1 MNPFTIEQKRIELLN
16 SLPHSFGG
24 TKLWQLF
31 DFYKILIE
39 SNNHILFNAYSDEFL
54 DDFIAELNLYTTFY
68 QTPELTQS
76 VIWLAD
82 KLSFNCKSR
91 EKKSELTR
99 LTNDLT
105 ISLKTLESILAGN
118 NVALSSRISFPLIE
132 RSNNQQ
138 IENTLGILE
147 SVKIK
152 ISKAKTADS
161 FLVIP
166 SQQKMDEFL
175 EQQIKRSFYFA
186 LKNLADNYGKI
197 KSHHEVII
205 YFENRSACYEGNSL
219 GIALTVGF
227 IEELTKFYN
236 LPYLVYIKENI
247 TSTGGIEANGNIIP
261 ILGNHIQNKVKIVF
275 YSPIEYFIIP
285 KADESKARE
294 KLLALKEQY
303 PNRNLN
309 LVPVEN
315 FSELLDRRSLIDIK
329 KQFPIAR
336 AAKVIKRNRFATLL
350 LFLVI
355 LILTFFYIYEYD
367 DNPAKINL
375 TSRGYSIC
383 NKNDKVL
390 WSIKINASTF
400 EYLQSNPGY
409 FEIQIRIIDIDNDG
423 INEVLYSNNPVSPF
437 AETYLTEALVVL
449 NNKGKLISHFSFNHI
464 VKSQREIMPP
474 PYGIHLFDTLTS
486 HNSKC
491 ILIAANNRDSYASA
505 LFIFD
510 LKNNK
515 IIGDTLWNSGH
526 FVDARL
532 LDIDRDNV
540 DEIVSIALNN
550 GFRQAELFITGI
562 DKLHGQIPTTSE
574 YKLFNLPT
582 AKLRGLFLFPNTDY
596 DNHMNKGGLA
606 CLERGIMRN
615 DELGLIRFFAI
626 AGADR
631 SKGMFIAY
639 DYLRNNFTFAIGN
652 EFRYTRDSLVTLGLL
667 KKPLTDTGE
676 YRELLRKQISAWD
689 GKSFIPLD
697 EWRNKRA
704 AK

>member
-1 MNPFTIEQKRIELLN
+1 MDELL
-16 SLPHSFGG
+16 
-24 TKLWQLF
+24 
-31 DFYKILIE
+31 
-39 SNNHILFNAYSDEFL
+39 
-54 DDFIAELNLYTTFY
+54 EL
-68 QTPELTQS
+68 
-76 VIWLAD
+76 
-82 KLSFNCKSR
+82 
-91 EKKSELTR
+91 
-99 LTNDLT
+99 
-105 ISLKTLESILAGN
+105 
-118 NVALSSRISFPLIE
+118 
-132 RSNNQQ
+132 
-138 IENTLGILE
+138 
-147 SVKIK
+147 
-152 ISKAKTADS
+152 
-161 FLVIP
+161 
-166 SQQKMDEFL
+166 
-175 EQQIKRSFYFA
+175 QIKTSFYFA
-186 LKNLADNYGKI
+186 LKYLADNYGKI

-236 LPYLVYIKENI
+236 LPYLVHIKENI

-261 ILGNHIQNKVKIVF
+261 ILGNHIQNKVEIVF
-275 YSPIEYFIIP
+275 YSPIEHFIIP
-285 KADESKARE
+285 KADDSKARE
-294 KLLALKEQY
+294 KLLELKKQY

-309 LVPVEN
+309 LVPVE
-315 FSELLDRRSLIDIK
+315 SITELLDRRSLVDIK

-336 AAKVIKRNRFATLL
+336 AARGIKRNRFTSFLL
-350 LFLVI
+350 LLII
-355 LILTFFYIYEYD
+355 LILTFFYLREYD

-390 WSIKINASTF
+390 WSIKINSSTF
-400 EYLQSNPGY
+400 EYLQSNPAY
-409 FEIQIRIIDIDNDG
+409 FETQIRIIDIDNDG
-423 INEVLYSNNPVSPF
+423 INEVLYSNSPVSSF
-437 AETYLTEALVVL
+437 SETYLTEALVVL
-449 NNKGKLISHFSFNHI
+449 NNKGNLISHFSFNHT
-464 VKSQREIMPP
+464 VNSQREIMAP
-474 PYGIHLFDTLTS
+474 PYGFHLYDTLTS

-491 ILIAANNRDSYASA
+491 ILIAAINRDSYASS

-532 LDIDRDNV
+532 FDIDKDNV
-540 DEIVSIALNN
+540 NEIVSIALNN

-562 DKLHGQIPTTSE
+562 DMLYGQIPTTSE
-574 YKLFNLPT
+574 YKLFNFPI
-582 AKLRGLFLFPNTDY
+582 ANLRGLFLFPNTDY
-596 DNHMNKGGLA
+596 DDYMNKGGLA
-606 CLERGIMRN
+606 LRVRGIIRN

-631 SKGMFIAY
+631 SKVMFITY

-667 KKPLTDTGE
+667 KKPFTDTRE

-689 GKSFIPLD
+689 GKSFIPID